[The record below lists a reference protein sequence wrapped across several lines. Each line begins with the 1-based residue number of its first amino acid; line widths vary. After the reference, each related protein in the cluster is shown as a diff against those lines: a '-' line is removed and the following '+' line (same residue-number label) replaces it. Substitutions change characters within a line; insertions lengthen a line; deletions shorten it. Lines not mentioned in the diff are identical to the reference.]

1 MKAEKKTDEKKEKKE
16 VLEAKEVKEKK
27 ATGKKTKATEE
38 KPTEE
43 KTKAAEKEAAKE
55 KVAEKKPAAK
65 KTKAAEKAPADEKA
79 AEKKPAAKKA
89 KAAEK
94 APAEEKAAEKK
105 PAEKKTKAAEKAPA
119 EEKAAE
125 KKPAA
130 KKTKAAEK
138 APAEEKAAEKKPA
151 EKKAKAAEK
160 APAEEKPAEKKPAE
174 KKAKAAEKAPAEE
187 KAAED
192 KAAEKK
198 PAEKKPSKKKSVKKS
213 AKVLES
219 ILDLNANNIWDY
231 DEYAIADAWERERK
245 EEDFSI
251 SEMKLLNTIRLAFE
265 VVHYNPDDEREA
277 AKYEKGDWAKI
288 VHCKE
293 AKGCVAIRRKTIERI
308 TDLSYE
314 NIRHISTAMLL
325 ELINRN
331 FGGGWDSISLAI
343 RDIIETGFEI
353 STTQLPQSR
362 IHIPGGTLDKKVAQ
376 GFEVLEIPKG
386 TWVEAIFAKKKDPV
400 EKIHME
406 MPDREYDEDGNLIPL
421 PDDMND
427 KDDLDADET
436 LDNDDTYFSSL
447 TPEAEMSDLEAE
459 GLAIED
465 VGEGEEEE

>member
-27 ATGKKTKATEE
+27 VTGKKTKATEE

-55 KVAEKKPAAK
+55 
-65 KTKAAEKAPADEKA
+65 A

-94 APAEEKAAEKK
+94 TPAEEKPAEKK

-119 EEKAAE
+119 EEKPAE
-125 KKPAA
+125 KKPAE
-130 KKTKAAEK
+130 KKAKAAEK

-160 APAEEKPAEKKPAE
+160 APAEEKAAEKKPAE

-198 PAEKKPSKKKSVKKS
+198 PAEKKPSKKKGARKS

-277 AKYEKGDWAKI
+277 PKYEKGDWAKI

-362 IHIPGGTLDKKVAQ
+362 IHLPGGTLDKKVAQ

-400 EKIHME
+400 EKIHMDI
-406 MPDREYDEDGNLIPL
+406 PDREYDEDGNLIPL

-447 TPEAEMSDLEAE
+447 TPEAEMNDLEAE

-465 VGEGEEEE
+465 VSEGEEEE

>member
-1 MKAEKKTDEKKEKKE
+1 M
-16 VLEAKEVKEKK
+16 
-27 ATGKKTKATEE
+27 
-38 KPTEE
+38 
-43 KTKAAEKEAAKE
+43 
-55 KVAEKKPAAK
+55 
-65 KTKAAEKAPADEKA
+65 
-79 AEKKPAAKKA
+79 
-89 KAAEK
+89 
-94 APAEEKAAEKK
+94 
-105 PAEKKTKAAEKAPA
+105 
-119 EEKAAE
+119 
-125 KKPAA
+125 
-130 KKTKAAEK
+130 
-138 APAEEKAAEKKPA
+138 
-151 EKKAKAAEK
+151 
-160 APAEEKPAEKKPAE
+160 
-174 KKAKAAEKAPAEE
+174 
-187 KAAED
+187 
-192 KAAEKK
+192 
-198 PAEKKPSKKKSVKKS
+198 KKS

-277 AKYEKGDWAKI
+277 PKYEKGDWAKI

-406 MPDREYDEDGNLIPL
+406 LPDREYDEDGNLIPL

-427 KDDLDADET
+427 KDDLDADEA

-447 TPEAEMSDLEAE
+447 TPEAEMNDLEAE

>member
-65 KTKAAEKAPADEKA
+65 KTKAAEKAPA
-79 AEKKPAAKKA
+79 
-89 KAAEK
+89 
-94 APAEEKAAEKK
+94 
-105 PAEKKTKAAEKAPA
+105 

-138 APAEEKAAEKKPA
+138 APAEEKAVEKKPA
-151 EKKAKAAEK
+151 EKKTKAAEK

-174 KKAKAAEKAPAEE
+174 KKTKAAEKAPAEE

-198 PAEKKPSKKKSVKKS
+198 PAEKKPSKKKSAKKS
-213 AKVLES
+213 AKVLEN

-277 AKYEKGDWAKI
+277 PKYEKGDWAKI

-447 TPEAEMSDLEAE
+447 TPEAEMNDLEAE

-465 VGEGEEEE
+465 VSEGEEEE